1 MEEKKCLSEDMLF
14 LFFDIKGDL
23 TPADAMVINAE
34 STTNIQHD
42 CECVEGCQIKQLIQ
56 MKKQKIVEE
65 DE

>member
-1 MEEKKCLSEDMLF
+1 MEEKKCLLEDMLF
-14 LFFDIKGDL
+14 LFIDIKGDL
-23 TPADAMVINAE
+23 TPADALVINAE

-42 CECVEGCQIKQLIQ
+42 CECLEGCKIKKLIQ